1 MIFVPRFLSRRR
13 KRSNNNKKKKKS
25 PTKISKKR
33 KVQGNYKIKR
43 SKDAKKVVK
52 DGTANNNNNEKW
64 IIYYLQGCPCCIEA
78 KDLLKKLNK
87 QVEYIEFK
95 RLLPEEK
102 LKITK
107 IIKEQDPK
115 FEMTFPQIFKVVNQ
129 QYQFMGGNTD
139 LQNLYRQGKLI

>member
-13 KRSNNNKKKKKS
+13 KRSNNNKKKKKT

-52 DGTANNNNNEKW
+52 DDNNNNNEKW

-95 RLLPEEK
+95 QLLPEKK

-129 QYQFMGGNTD
+129 QYQFMGGKTD